1 MSAFSCRLP
10 DGRQVALQGD
20 ACGLVCGGV
29 VTLAGVQVAQGG
41 GPAEATRVLART
53 LVDRYAGLL
62 PSQIP
67 ALAEARNLYKA
78 FGTDPSRHRPS
89 SEALLRRVL
98 KGEDLYR
105 IDDAVDGCNLASLT
119 FLLPIGMYD
128 LARIQGDVAIRRGQS
143 GEAYPGI
150 RKGAVNLDGRLGLF
164 DASGPFGSPSSDSQR
179 TSVTTATSE
188 ILAVVMATAD
198 FPAASMAESVSIF
211 SGIFTEHCRA
221 HESFR
226 AILGGRV
233 AP

>member
-1 MSAFSCRLP
+1 M
-10 DGRQVALQGD
+10 
-20 ACGLVCGGV
+20 
-29 VTLAGVQVAQGG
+29 
-41 GPAEATRVLART
+41 LART
-53 LVDRYAGLL
+53 LADRYAGLL

-105 IDDAVDGCNLASLT
+105 LDDAVDGCNLASLI

-128 LARIQGDVAIRRGQS
+128 LARVQGDVAIRRGQD
-143 GEAYPGI
+143 GETYPGI
-150 RKGAVNLDGRLGLF
+150 RKVEVNLDGRLGLF

-179 TSVTTATSE
+179 TSVTAATRE
-188 ILAVVMATAD
+188 ILAVIMATAD

-221 HESFR
+221 RETFR
-226 AILGGRV
+226 ALLGGRA